1 MKKTIVGFIT
11 ALLFSALIYQP
22 TLVEVIKLRTFDA
35 FIKTEEPTGSIV
47 LLNLS
52 EKDIQAEGGWPFP
65 RKRLAEIHIDL
76 LNAGAASVSWV
87 AVFSEPDRFGGD
99 NAFAEALSYY
109 PSVIAMFETDG
120 FKEVPKTEGTVILG
134 EDVGGIDAT
143 GVTQNI
149 KVLRDVALQGVVSA
163 PVDVDNLVRRM
174 PLLMRIP
181 DGWMA
186 SFGTQLLKAV
196 TGTSTYVI
204 KTNTTGIQEVRVKQ
218 LNPIPTDKF
227 GRVWVNWVAPHGT
240 SLDKMDVEGK
250 VVIVGTTAKG
260 ILPQV
265 ATPVGLLYPHQI
277 QASLAE
283 TIIHASNKRMPMIP
297 NETLLYE
304 MLNFVFG
311 VLLVYIFINYLGVY
325 LGLALSTAAIIGMG
339 AFGLALIQR
348 GFLIDV
354 TWTMISQ
361 FVVASA
367 TFYLNYKEQYKLR
380 QLIKK
385 QFEHYLDPRQVKRL
399 QDNPELLRLGGEK
412 RYCTFLFTDVRGFT
426 ALSESVSPEEVTYI
440 MNKALTAQQ
449 TAVKKFGGCTDK
461 FIGDAM
467 MAIFGAP
474 LDLEG
479 HEEKAIQCAKQ
490 IQLNMEELN
499 VEFQA
504 KGLPPIKIG
513 IGINSGDAI
522 IGNMGSEQRFDYTAI
537 GDAVNVAARLESG
550 TKDAGVDVLIGYNTA
565 QNANSELQSLPS
577 IKAKGKSNKLK
588 VYTIIF
594 KETEWLPLK
603 SR

>member
-1 MKKTIVGFIT
+1 MKKTIIGFIT
-11 ALLFSALIYQP
+11 VLLFSALLYQP

-35 FIKTEEPTGSIV
+35 FVKTAEPTGATV
-47 LLNLS
+47 LLNLTES
-52 EKDIQAEGGWPFP
+52 DIQNEGGWPFP
-65 RKRLAEIHIDL
+65 RERLAEIHVDL
-76 LNAGAASVSWV
+76 LNAGATSVAWV

-99 NAFAEALSYY
+99 GIFAKALSYH
-109 PSVIAMFETDG
+109 PSVIAMFETEG
-120 FKEVPKTEGTVILG
+120 YKEIPQTEGTVILG
-134 EDVGGIDAT
+134 DDLGGIDAT

-149 KVLRDVALQGVVSA
+149 EIFRYVSLQGIVSA

-174 PLLMRIP
+174 PLLMRSP

-196 TGTSTYVI
+196 TGTNTYVI
-204 KTNTTGIQEVRVKQ
+204 KTNANGIEEVRVKQ
-218 LNPIPTDKF
+218 LNPIPTDTF
-227 GRVWVNWVAPHGT
+227 GRVWVNWIAPHET

-250 VVIVGTTAKG
+250 MVIVGTTAKG

-265 ATPVGLLYPHQI
+265 STPKGLLYPHQI
-277 QASLAE
+277 QASFVE
-283 TIIHASNKRMPMIP
+283 TMLHASNKSMPRIP
-297 NETLLYE
+297 QASLLYE

-311 VLLVYIFINYLGVY
+311 VLLVYLFINYLGVY
-325 LGLALSTAAIIGMG
+325 LGITFSALAIGGMG
-339 AFGLALIQR
+339 VLGYMLIQR
-348 GFLIDV
+348 GLLIDV

-399 QDNPELLRLGGEK
+399 QENPELLKLGGEK

-490 IQLNMEELN
+490 IQLNMAELN
-499 VEFQA
+499 VEFETE
-504 KGLPPIKIG
+504 GLPPIKIG
-513 IGINSGDAI
+513 IGINSGEAI

-550 TKDAGVDVLIGYNTA
+550 TKAAGVDVLIGDKTA
-565 QNANSELQSLPS
+565 QNACSRLQLLPP
-577 IKAKGKSNKLK
+577 IEAKGKSEKLQ
-588 VYTIIF
+588 VYTIHH
-594 KETEWLPLK
+594 KG
-603 SR
+603 